1 MTLQPHEQRVLAERA
16 RLAECMGHERAA
28 RDHEIQRLIDMEQ
41 ESDQ

>member
-28 RDHEIQRLIDMEQ
+28 REHEIQSLLNMDQ
-41 ESDQ
+41 EADQ